1 MKTVHDYLRARLLQQ
16 AGVFEPA
23 KPAPSLEEI
32 ARMQSCPRF
41 EQYRK
46 NRMIM
51 GYFRY
56 GSLQSQIGRAKYD
69 NVGSIEKRLSIY
81 KSDHNREHLVDI
93 ANLAMIEFATHPDYP
108 FNPSDDGVHAA
119 KKIVQRDLT
128 SIGCRACVRTQ

>member
-1 MKTVHDYLRARLLQQ
+1 MNTLHDYLRARLLQQ

-23 KPAPSLEEI
+23 EPAPSLEEI
-32 ARMQSCPRF
+32 ARIQSCPRF
-41 EQYRK
+41 EEYRK

-69 NVGSIEKRLSIY
+69 NIGSIEKRLLLY
-81 KSDHNREHLVDI
+81 RGDKNREHLADI

-108 FNPSDDGVHAA
+108 FCPSDDGVHAA
-119 KKIVQRDLT
+119 RKR
-128 SIGCRACVRTQ
+128 

>member
-1 MKTVHDYLRARLLQQ
+1 MQTVHDYLRARLLQQ
-16 AGVFEPA
+16 AGIFEPA
-23 KPAPSLEEI
+23 KPAPSLAVI
-32 ARMQSCPRF
+32 ARMQSCPIF
-41 EQYRK
+41 EEYRK

-119 KKIVQRDLT
+119 KKK
-128 SIGCRACVRTQ
+128 

>member
-1 MKTVHDYLRARLLQQ
+1 MQTVHDYLRARLLQQ
-16 AGVFEPA
+16 AGIFEPSEA
-23 KPAPSLEEI
+23 APSLDAI
-32 ARMQSCPRF
+32 ARMQSCPLF

-69 NVGSIEKRLSIY
+69 NIGSIEKRLSIY

-93 ANLAMIEFATHPDYP
+93 ANLAMIEFATRPDYP
-108 FNPSDDGVHAA
+108 FKAADDGVHVV
-119 KKIVQRDLT
+119 KKI
-128 SIGCRACVRTQ
+128 